1 MQKYQNFL
9 VKAGRQCW
17 PGDNTGMADKIGRR
31 PYDVALYEWPSTNLG
46 WITNIIYGGAAATG
60 TGTSFTSNDAQTG
73 LFVDAD
79 YSDFLGV
86 RTPVDYKNGL
96 KESSLCTQCCNSE
109 HNCNLDWQPRTEG
122 KFANFVKPF
131 YSVFSSRL
139 GALFRVELRRNV
151 NDGQRL
157 RNWRRTTTKRSRP
170 SSNVT
175 GSVTNLYIHFF
186 YLTLQLIV
194 RPKRSIKHDCQSTF
208 LNAYF

>member
-17 PGDNTGMADKIGRR
+17 PGDNTGMTDKIGRR

-79 YSDFLGV
+79 YSDFLGI

-109 HNCNLDWQPRTEG
+109 HNCNFDWQPRTEG
-122 KFANFVKPF
+122 KFANCVKPF
-131 YSVFSSRL
+131 YFVFQADWERSFAWNYDATSMT
-139 GALFRVELRRNV
+139 GNAFGTGVE
-151 NDGQRL
+151 QQ
-157 RNWRRTTTKRSRP
+157 P
-170 SSNVT
+170 SEVDP
-175 GSVTNLYIHFF
+175 V
-186 YLTLQLIV
+186 LT
-194 RPKRSIKHDCQSTF
+194 
-208 LNAYF
+208 